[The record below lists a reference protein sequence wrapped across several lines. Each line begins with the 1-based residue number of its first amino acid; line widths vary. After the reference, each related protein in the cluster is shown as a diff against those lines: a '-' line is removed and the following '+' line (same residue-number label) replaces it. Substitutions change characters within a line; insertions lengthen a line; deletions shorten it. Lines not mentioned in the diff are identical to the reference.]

1 MYDTKTN
8 YNIYTIH
15 TEYYHY
21 NYIYINYQI
30 HNLIINYINLQTV
43 QQTVETR
50 KMNEYVNDDCVTVEL
65 RSRRY

>member
-30 HNLIINYINLQTV
+30 HNLIINYINL
-43 QQTVETR
+43 
-50 KMNEYVNDDCVTVEL
+50 
-65 RSRRY
+65 